1 MFLFFFYHLVIVSK
15 IIRSFIPSVHFHRR
29 AKQISVSFNTQEP
42 SQTERSCEN
51 TQYIPSSSSL
61 LKTTKTKTIISI
73 VKLYHHQSELKSRPK
88 HSKQKQ
94 QEWKSHKQQAAA
106 STILRR
112 GKI

>member
-61 LKTTKTKTIISI
+61 LKTKKNEDNNINRQTISSSVRTKVPAKT
-73 VKLYHHQSELKSRPK
+73 Q
-88 HSKQKQ
+88 
-94 QEWKSHKQQAAA
+94 
-106 STILRR
+106 
-112 GKI
+112 